1 MRRRTATYPRALRV
15 NQVLRQV
22 VADELER
29 LADADER
36 MRMVTVTAVDTAP
49 DLRTAVVY
57 VATLDA
63 DASEALEERRS
74 HLQRLIGS
82 QTTMKRTPRLTF
94 RADPAIAA
102 GSTGGGAA
110 AGAPR
115 RGTPGLGRGRAA
127 RAGGSPRT
135 SGERQ
140 RPRRRRQGGRVDV
153 ARRRRPLPASLRPA
167 PGRPRRHARPRR
179 HRASSWSAWAAPPV
193 CCAS

>member
-15 NQVLRQV
+15 NRVLRQV
-22 VADELER
+22 VADEIER

-57 VATLDA
+57 VATLDLE
-63 DASEALEERRS
+63 ASEALEERRG

-102 GSTGGGAA
+102 GSRVEELLRGLQTESGS
-110 AGAPR
+110 AGA
-115 RGTPGLGRGRAA
+115 
-127 RAGGSPRT
+127 GGE
-135 SGERQ
+135 GEPEDER
-140 RPRRRRQGGRVDV
+140 
-153 ARRRRPLPASLRPA
+153 
-167 PGRPRRHARPRR
+167 
-179 HRASSWSAWAAPPV
+179 
-193 CCAS
+193 